1 MTQEQIISEIAK
13 EARERSKVPVY
24 ERDVYMVLSS
34 LQVTEDFWE
43 LIFYSEVPTPALA
56 EIIKELEKR
65 GIVVV
70 KEEGISLTEKGM
82 KLISTLNIPR
92 RYYRK
97 CHKCS
102 GRGVDLDDFR
112 DVYQEF
118 VKIAERRPEAIQKY
132 DQGYVTPETTVSRI
146 AFMATKMDLQNRE
159 ILIIGDDDLTSIA
172 ACLSKMPRRVQVLEI
187 DDRLIEFING
197 VAKEYGFPLEAERYD
212 IREPLPEEHYGKYD
226 VFFTDPSET
235 EEALKL
241 FLSRG
246 ICGLKGP
253 RCAGYFGITRVEA
266 SLEKWYK
273 LQKML
278 NEMRIVITD
287 MIHNFNVY
295 VNWEYAE
302 NTRAWR
308 ISPVHKGPKKEW
320 YTSTLYRIET
330 LEGFVKINEPAKEDI
345 YEDYESSTV

>member
-1 MTQEQIISEIAK
+1 MNREQILSEIAK
-13 EARERSKVPVY
+13 RSREKSKVPVY
-24 ERDVYMVLSS
+24 EKDVYMVLSS

-56 EIIKELEKR
+56 EILRELEER
-65 GIVVV
+65 GIV
-70 KEEGISLTEKGM
+70 KIDGGILLTEKG
-82 KLISTLNIPR
+82 KDLISSLEIPK

-97 CHKCS
+97 CEKCS
-102 GRGVDLDDFR
+102 GRGVDLEDFKE
-112 DVYQEF
+112 VYQEF
-118 VKIAERRPEAIQKY
+118 IKIAKDRPEAIQKY

-172 ACLSKMPRRVQVLEI
+172 ACLTGLPKRVQVLEI
-187 DDRLIEFING
+187 DDRLLEFINK
-197 VAKEYGFPLEAERYD
+197 VSKEYGFELSAEKYD
-212 IREPLPEEHYGKYD
+212 IRNPLPEEHFGKYD

-246 ICGLKGP
+246 ICGLRGP
-253 RCAGYFGITRVEA
+253 RCSGYFGITRVEA

-287 MIHNFNVY
+287 MVHNFNVY
-295 VNWEYAE
+295 VNWGYAE

-308 ISPVHKGPKKEW
+308 ISPVHREPRREW

-330 LEGFVKINEPAKEDI
+330 LEGFVRLNEPAKEDI